1 MYPFTIGD
9 WEIILKY
16 LRRDLES
23 AENNAAYD
31 ASVLESGEREEMRET
46 YLRWKQQ
53 ADNEVTELKTVIKLI
68 ENRENC

>member
-9 WEIILKY
+9 WEKILKY

-23 AENNAAYD
+23 AENNATYD
-31 ASVLESGEREEMRET
+31 AAVLESGEREELRES

-53 ADNEVTELKTVIKLI
+53 ADDEVAELKALIKLI
-68 ENRENC
+68 EDKECN